1 LVKQRKSSNK
11 KKIVIAV
18 VVLLFAI
25 TIPVAYFIHYSS
37 TVLAAPSITKDP
49 NLKVEDMVNGLSS
62 PTSMAFIDNNN
73 ILVLEKG
80 GQVRLV
86 SNGILQ
92 AKPVLQ
98 VSVDTQ
104 SERGLLGIAIMN
116 SSILSNLDN
125 NSSATVNK
133 INNNNNNK
141 FVFLYYT
148 ESIGGGSDLRNRVY
162 KYTWDEQNRSLIN
175 PVLLLDLPALPGPN
189 HDGGKLVIGPDNYL
203 YAVIGDLNHRGHL
216 QNIKDGPAPDDTS
229 VILRVNPNNGSAAKD
244 NPFINDPNI
253 AMHKYYA
260 YGIRN
265 SFGLAFDPLTGY
277 LWQTENGPESY
288 DEINVVKPGFNSG
301 WIKVMGPLLRNEM
314 TDTTIPSSSSSIGNN
329 QLVNFPGS
337 HYVDPVFSW
346 KNTVAVTGIE
356 FIKSLALGDKYKNNI
371 FVGDYNNG
379 NLYYFEINKTRTGIT
394 LDSNQEKT
402 GLSSLVVDNDSQLA
416 AVTFGTGFGGISDI
430 KTGPKD
436 GFVYVLSINDGSIY
450 RIEPSSLVSDTTIN
464 TKNR

>member
-1 LVKQRKSSNK
+1 MVKPRKSFNK
-11 KKIVIAV
+11 RTIVITA
-18 VVLLFAI
+18 VVLLLAI
-25 TIPVAYFIHYSS
+25 VIPIAYFIHNSS
-37 TVLAAPSITKDP
+37 TVLAAPSIIKDP
-49 NLKVEDMVNGLSS
+49 NLKVEPLVNGLSS

-125 NSSATVNK
+125 NSFATINK
-133 INNNNNNK
+133 INNNNNK

-162 KYTWDEQNRSLIN
+162 KYTWDEQNRSLVN
-175 PVLLLDLPALPGPN
+175 PVLILDLPALPGPN

-203 YAVIGDLNHRGHL
+203 YAVIGDLNHRGQL
-216 QNIKDGPAPDDTS
+216 QNIKDGSAPDDTS
-229 VILRVNPNNGSAAKD
+229 VIVRINPNNGSQAKD
-244 NPFINDPNI
+244 NPFINSSNI

-277 LWQTENGPESY
+277 LWQTENGPDAY

-301 WIKVMGPLLRNEM
+301 WIKVMGPISRNEM
-314 TDTTIPSSSSSIGNN
+314 TDISSPSSIGNN
-329 QLVNFPGS
+329 PLVNFPGS
-337 HYVDPVFSW
+337 HYTDPVFSW
-346 KNTVAVTGIE
+346 KNTIAVTGIE
-356 FIKSLALGDKYKNNI
+356 FIKSLALGDKYENNL

-379 NLYYFEINKTRTGIT
+379 NLYYFEINKTRTGIKP
-394 LDSNQEKT
+394 DINQEKT
-402 GLSSLVVDNDSQLA
+402 GLSSLVVDNDNQLA

-436 GFVYVLSINDGSIY
+436 GLVYVLSINDGSIY
-450 RIEPSSLVSDTTIN
+450 KIVPSSFVSGIANTN